1 MSTKLKILAGFLLL
15 ALGLLIYL
23 ESSEPGELNWFP
35 SYAQKDKIPYGSYVL
50 YSTLKEARQD
60 EGFREVNRPPFEF
73 LADSSDAIKGTY
85 FFLNEYISFDEAESL
100 SILEWV
106 AQGNTLYVGAR
117 GVGETILD
125 TLNLDTEIL
134 YSLNNLERK
143 PLVQLSNLE
152 FRKEHPYYIDIEI
165 RTSAYFNQVDTVNT
179 RVLGTYDL
187 SKSRD
192 SLIITKPKVHFIK
205 QDFGQ
210 GTIVLHLMPDVFTNY
225 FMLRKDHYTY
235 TQDALQYLPET
246 GAILWDNHYKNGKT
260 IYTSPLYIL
269 FKNRYMKWAYYTVI
283 IGTLLWVFFEGKRK
297 QRAIPIIKPLPN
309 QTLAFT
315 KTIAGMYFEKGDH
328 KSIATHQINHFM
340 EHIRSEWGIP
350 TATRNSDF
358 IQRLASKTDHPIQE
372 TKRLI
377 DYITAIEQR
386 KQITQEELLKLNTL
400 IEAFK
405 KA

>member
-1 MSTKLKILAGFLLL
+1 
-15 ALGLLIYL
+15 
-23 ESSEPGELNWFP
+23 
-35 SYAQKDKIPYGSYVL
+35 
-50 YSTLKEARQD
+50 
-60 EGFREVNRPPFEF
+60 
-73 LADSSDAIKGTY
+73 
-85 FFLNEYISFDEAESL
+85 
-100 SILEWV
+100 
-106 AQGNTLYVGAR
+106 
-117 GVGETILD
+117 
-125 TLNLDTEIL
+125 
-134 YSLNNLERK
+134 
-143 PLVQLSNLE
+143 
-152 FRKEHPYYIDIEI
+152 
-165 RTSAYFNQVDTVNT
+165 
-179 RVLGTYDL
+179 
-187 SKSRD
+187 
-192 SLIITKPKVHFIK
+192 
-205 QDFGQ
+205 
-210 GTIVLHLMPDVFTNY
+210 
-225 FMLRKDHYTY
+225 
-235 TQDALQYLPET
+235 
-246 GAILWDNHYKNGKT
+246 
-260 IYTSPLYIL
+260 
-269 FKNRYMKWAYYTVI
+269 MKWAYYTVI

-358 IQRLASKTDHPIQE
+358 IQRLASKTDHPVQE